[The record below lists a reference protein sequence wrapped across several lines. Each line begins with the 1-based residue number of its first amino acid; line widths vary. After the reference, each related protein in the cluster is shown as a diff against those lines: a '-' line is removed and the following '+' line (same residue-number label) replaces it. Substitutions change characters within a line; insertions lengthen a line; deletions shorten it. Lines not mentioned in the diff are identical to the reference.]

1 MKNRKLISLLI
12 ITMLISLLFL
22 YGCGS
27 GAGEKEEPEN
37 LSVSETVKI
46 ACLNGPTGMGMVG
59 LMDDKESYDVKVYQA
74 PTDVLPEIIKGSVD
88 IACVPSNLAAVLYN
102 KTQGKIVCVSPM
114 VMGILHILGS
124 GASAE
129 ITTVEELKGKTIVSS
144 GQGGTPEYALQAVL
158 KAHGLEMGKD
168 VKVEW
173 LASHADVNT
182 RLLKTAGT
190 VAMLPEPF
198 VSTALTKGG
207 DNVKDLFDMNTLWAE
222 ATSQDFPMAVLI
234 ARTDFA
240 LKRSDDLKVVLMDL
254 KKSID
259 EVNTCSDEVAQKIVE
274 AGFIGDPEITKKAIP
289 NCSLCLYA
297 DKDGNFSMEKGAEI
311 MKTFNKTMFDVTPQ
325 AVGGAIPEDDLYLI
339 DMPNVNNED
348 K

>member
-12 ITMLISLLFL
+12 ITMLVSLLSL

-59 LMDDKESYDVKVYQA
+59 LMDDKESYDVTVYQA

-88 IACVPSNLAAVLYN
+88 VACVPSNLAAVLYN
-102 KTQGKIVCVSPM
+102 KTQGQIVSVSPM
-114 VMGILHILGS
+114 VMGVLHILGS

-129 ITTVEELKGKTIVSS
+129 ITAVEELKGKTIVSS

-207 DNVKDLFDMNTLWAE
+207 DNVKDLFDMNTLWSE
-222 ATSQDFPMAVLI
+222 ATSQDFPMGVLI
-234 ARTDFA
+234 AQKDFVEN
-240 LKRSDDLKVVLMDL
+240 RSDDLKAVLSAL
-254 KKSID
+254 KASI
-259 EVNTCSDEVAQKIVE
+259 ETVNQASDDAAQMIVDK
-274 AGFIGDPEITKKAIP
+274 GFLADPEIAKKAIP
-289 NCSLCLYA
+289 NCSLCLYSDA
-297 DKDGNFSMEKGAEI
+297 DGDSSFEKGAEI

-325 AVGGAIPEDDLYLI
+325 AVGGKLPEDDLYYI
-339 DMPNVNNED
+339 PE